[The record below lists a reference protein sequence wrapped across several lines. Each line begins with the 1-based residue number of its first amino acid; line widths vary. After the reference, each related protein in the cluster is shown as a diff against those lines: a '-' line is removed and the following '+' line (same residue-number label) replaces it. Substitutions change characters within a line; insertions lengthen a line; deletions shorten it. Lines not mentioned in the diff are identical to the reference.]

1 MVHHSHAFAALF
13 GVGLLNM
20 PLTDYGMRELPP
32 ELAGHGSS
40 MLNWCKQ
47 IASVIWL
54 SMLTALLTIS
64 TRLFQQSG
72 IEAMQASMS
81 GVNTVFFSPWP
92 LLWPSFGQVLG
103 CCFSIAVKIGLM
115 SYRLDRAFYKGYSG
129 FIGSS

>member
-81 GVNTVFFSPWP
+81 GVNTVFFH
-92 LLWPSFGQVLG
+92 LGRCFGHHLG
-103 CCFSIAVKIGLM
+103 RCLGAV
-115 SYRLDRAFYKGYSG
+115 SA
-129 FIGSS
+129 